1 MDNEGWDDEGWDN
14 EGWTNGD
21 EQLEMDNKR

>member
-21 EQLEMDNKR
+21 EQLEMDNQR